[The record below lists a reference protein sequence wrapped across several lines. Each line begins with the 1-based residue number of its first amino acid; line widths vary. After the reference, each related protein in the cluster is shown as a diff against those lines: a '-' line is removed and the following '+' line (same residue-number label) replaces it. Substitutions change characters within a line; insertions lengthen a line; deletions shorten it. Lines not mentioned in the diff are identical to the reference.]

1 MILNDN
7 EEVKRILYKMIH
19 PKTVDV
25 IQSFDII
32 VIDKVMEEIES
43 RHDGSEEVY
52 WVGYVSNNGE
62 SVGTISIKR
71 SEVIEQL
78 REEKLKELGI

>member
-7 EEVKRILYKMIH
+7 EEVKRILYKIMGHAKYEGFIG
-19 PKTVDV
+19 
-25 IQSFDII
+25 DII
-32 VIDKVMEEIES
+32 IIDKVMEEIEP